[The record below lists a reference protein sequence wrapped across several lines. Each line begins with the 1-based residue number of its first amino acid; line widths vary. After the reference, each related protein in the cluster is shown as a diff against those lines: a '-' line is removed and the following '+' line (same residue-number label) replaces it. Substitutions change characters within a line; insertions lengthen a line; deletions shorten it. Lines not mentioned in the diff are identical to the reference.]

1 MRRRMKCVCGER
13 PHTQTRRRRR
23 TRAAQ
28 RVEASTQPRVLSARC
43 ARTLTGHCALALASL
58 NVRCMHCVSNA
69 PRVHGIVVQYG
80 LTLVTA
86 FSALFFSF
94 LSRGLYL
101 QALPYLSGFCAD
113 FSSVFLRL
121 TITSPCPTCVLVS
134 DLDP

>member
-86 FSALFFSF
+86 FSALFFSVF
-94 LSRGLYL
+94 VPFERALSPGV
-101 QALPYLSGFCAD
+101 ALSLASVLISLLCFC
-113 FSSVFLRL
+113 V
-121 TITSPCPTCVLVS
+121 
-134 DLDP
+134 